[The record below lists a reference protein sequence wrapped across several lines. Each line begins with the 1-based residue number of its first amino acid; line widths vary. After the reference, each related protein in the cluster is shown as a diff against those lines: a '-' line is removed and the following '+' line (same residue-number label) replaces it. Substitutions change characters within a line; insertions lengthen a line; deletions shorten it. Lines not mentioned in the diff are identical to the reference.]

1 MPVKDSLTITLEGEV
16 TLQVFTRT
24 LVSLQDLINAIS
36 HEVAGKADIRWV
48 ITGLESGS
56 TTATMRGIERS
67 ANQFP
72 VTRVI
77 EAYEEVGESL
87 QSNRPPPER
96 LGAAVAL
103 RVADFK
109 RVVTSHVT
117 DVRMETEDFDAI
129 LKVDHLSPVT
139 PIGEPMRLV
148 EKPNWSYGSV
158 RGRVQA
164 ASSRGQL
171 RFTLYE
177 SVNDRAVSCY
187 LGEHQDALI
196 TENWGRSVYVSGR
209 VTRDPDTGR
218 PLAIRRITEMVPVP
232 EFEPGSWRDAK
243 GAYGW
248 RDGDP
253 LPERVIR
260 ESRDA

>member
-1 MPVKDSLTITLEGEV
+1 MPAKDSLTITLEGEV
-16 TLQVFTRT
+16 TLRAFTDT
-24 LVSLQDLINAIS
+24 LASLQELITEIS
-36 HEVAGKADIRWV
+36 QEVARAADIRWV
-48 ITGLESGS
+48 ITGLEYGS
-56 TTATMRGIERS
+56 TTATMRGIERN
-67 ANQFP
+67 ANQSP

-77 EAYEEVGESL
+77 EAYEEVGDSL
-87 QSNRPPPER
+87 QMNRPPPTR

-109 RVVTSHVT
+109 RVVTYHVA

-129 LKVDHLSPVT
+129 LKIDHLSPVV
-139 PIGEPMRLV
+139 PIGELTRFV
-148 EKPNWSYGSV
+148 EKPSWSYGSV

-177 SVNDRAVSCY
+177 SLNDRAVSCY

-218 PLAIRRITEMVPVP
+218 PLAIRRITEIVTVP
-232 EFEPGSWRDAK
+232 EFPPGSWRAAK

-253 LPERVIR
+253 LAETVIR

>member
-1 MPVKDSLTITLEGEV
+1 MPAKDSLTITLEGEV
-16 TLQVFTRT
+16 TLRAFTRA
-24 LVSLQDLINAIS
+24 LDSLQDLIAAIS
-36 HEVAGKADIRWV
+36 DEVARAADIRWV
-48 ITGLESGS
+48 ITGLEYGS
-56 TTATMRGIERS
+56 TTTTMRGIERHE
-67 ANQFP
+67 NQAP

-87 QSNRPPPER
+87 QTSGPLPTR
-96 LGAAVAL
+96 LGNAVAL
-103 RVADFK
+103 KVADFK
-109 RVVTSHVT
+109 RVLTSHVA
-117 DVRMETEDFDAI
+117 DIRMETEDFDAI
-129 LKVDHLSPVT
+129 IKADRLSSVAPA
-139 PIGEPMRLV
+139 GEPMRQV
-148 EKPNWSYGSV
+148 QKPRWSYGSV

-177 SVNDRAVSCY
+177 SLNDRAVSCY

-218 PLAIRRITEMVPVP
+218 PLAIRRITEIVPMP
-232 EFEPGSWRDAK
+232 EYEPGSWRDAK

-248 RDGDP
+248 RDGEP